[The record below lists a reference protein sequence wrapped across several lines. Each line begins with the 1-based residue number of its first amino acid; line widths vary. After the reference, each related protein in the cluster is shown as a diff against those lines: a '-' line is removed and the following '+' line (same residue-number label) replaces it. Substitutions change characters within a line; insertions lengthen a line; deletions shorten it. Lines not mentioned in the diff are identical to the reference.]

1 MNLSPYEKAK
11 QYLFQL
17 AQISG
22 EEPEMK
28 VTLQWDEAP
37 CDLPTLNKILDG
49 MKDYNIDITLSIYG
63 QR

>member
-28 VTLQWDEAP
+28 VTLQWDESP
-37 CDLPTLNKILDG
+37 CDLPSLNKILDG
-49 MKDYNIDITLSIYG
+49 MKDYEIDVGLSIYG
-63 QR
+63 QQ